1 MSPTAHQTSAE
12 YHLDAGERGLQGLGK
27 VGRHFDEGERGLD
40 ELNQLGLD
48 VGERM
53 VEVLAALTHA
63 VLSVASVLIDRE
75 APR

>member
-1 MSPTAHQTSAE
+1 MTPTAHQTAAE
-12 YHLDAGERGLQGLGK
+12 YHLDAGERGLQDLGK
-27 VGRHFDEGERGLD
+27 VGRHFDAGERGLD

-63 VLSVASVLIDRE
+63 VLSVASVLIDQETQR
-75 APR
+75 